1 MGLQTVPAVQH
12 WNDDGAPAWVPTPGI
27 RVVPAARDALLLGE
41 PAASLAKEL
50 GARLLDTG
58 APAKPGDIELR
69 LEPLDG
75 LNLTPAQSA
84 EAYRLT
90 AGAVLVITAPT
101 PAGLY
106 YGTRTLLQWLRSG
119 GPVRGTVTDWPR
131 YAQRGVMV
139 DVGRKYFSPQWLV
152 RLIENMGWLK
162 LNHLHLH
169 LNDNVG
175 VGLECTSHPE
185 IVSKQHL
192 SYADLDAIL
201 ALAAAHHVTVVP
213 EFDTPS
219 HAGAI
224 LAHHPELAITDR
236 HGTVENDKLN
246 LADPAARAL
255 VADVVLEWAHHF
267 PGPFFHVGGDEFF
280 AAPWEPADH
289 QHPLRYPGLARYAEA
304 QIGAPA
310 TPLDGYVHYCNELN
324 ALLKSQGKRMRLW
337 NDHVHPGAGVALDRD
352 VDVEVWI
359 RWNASQ
365 PSALDL
371 HNAGYTLV
379 NRNGDHLYFV
389 LSSDSVPAVSGRKSA
404 QGVYELWHPHRF
416 MGAAGGAADLD
427 LDPSV
432 PVAGAVMSIWCD
444 HPPAMTQDQVAAQ
457 IAPWLRSLAQQV
469 WGSPKQAPSYP
480 EFSALCAAIGDAPV
494 IERVEIQRPGC

>member
-12 WNDDGAPAWVPTPGI
+12 WDNDDGGPPWVPTPGF
-27 RVVPAARDALLLGE
+27 RVVPAARDALPLGE
-41 PAASLAKEL
+41 LAATLAKEL
-50 GARLLDTG
+50 GARLPGAG

-69 LEPLDG
+69 LAPLEGIDP
-75 LNLTPAQSA
+75 TPAQSA
-84 EAYRLT
+84 EAYRLA

-101 PAGLY
+101 VAGLY

-119 GPVRGTVTDWPR
+119 EPVRGTVTDWPR
-131 YAQRGVMV
+131 YTQRGVMV
-139 DVGRKYFSPQWLV
+139 DVGRKYFSPQWLM

-192 SYADLDAIL
+192 SYADLDAVL
-201 ALAAAHHVTVVP
+201 AVAAAHHVTVVP

-219 HAGAI
+219 HAAAV
-224 LAHHPELAITDR
+224 LARHPELAITDR
-236 HGTVENDKLN
+236 HGTVEKDKLN

-255 VADVVLEWAHHF
+255 VADVVLEWAQHF

-280 AAPWEPADH
+280 AAPWEPEDH
-289 QHPLRYPGLARYAEA
+289 RHPLRYPGLARYAEA
-304 QIGAPA
+304 ETGAPA
-310 TPLDGYVHYCNELN
+310 TPLDGYIHYFNQLN
-324 ALLKSQGKRMRLW
+324 ALLKSQGKRMRMW
-337 NDHVHPGAGVALDRD
+337 NDHVHPGAGLALDRD

-359 RWNASQ
+359 RWNATL
-365 PSALDL
+365 PSALDF

-389 LSSDSVPAVSGRKSA
+389 LSSDSIPAVSGRKSA
-404 QGVYELWHPHRF
+404 QGIYELWHPHRF

-444 HPPAMTQDQVAAQ
+444 HPPAMTASQVAEQ
-457 IAPWLRSLAQQV
+457 IAPWLRSLGQQV
-469 WGSPKQAPSYP
+469 WGSPKPAASYA
-480 EFSALCAAIGDAPV
+480 EFSTLCAALGDAPQ
-494 IERVEIQRPGC
+494 INP